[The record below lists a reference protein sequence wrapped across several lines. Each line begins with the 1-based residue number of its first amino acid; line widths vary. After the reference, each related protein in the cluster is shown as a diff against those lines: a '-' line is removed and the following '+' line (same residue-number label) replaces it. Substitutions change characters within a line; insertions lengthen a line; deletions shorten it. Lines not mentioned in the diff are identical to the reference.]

1 MDSEGERSFVVLVG
15 LVIAVA
21 GMLANGFVVAAISG
35 DKMMRGNSMYLLLAN
50 LVSASTHFWRQ
61 NRNFFLGNCVV
72 NHAWVSCHDRDF
84 QAVADLLYL
93 FGSVVTTAFVKYNGV
108 YLRAFGS
115 YVLQLAIFASICTNV
130 SVYIERYARRE
141 GCGERS
147 LTAQSWSPTKT
158 DRMETERTLLPGI
171 NISLDRA
178 YWVKEA
184 LPLKYRLEIL

>member
-50 LVSASTHFWRQ
+50 L
-61 NRNFFLGNCVV
+61 
-72 NHAWVSCHDRDF
+72 
-84 QAVADLLYL
+84 AVADLLYL

-130 SVYIERYARRE
+130 SVYIERDTVRVQRNL
-141 GCGERS
+141 ERMPAS
-147 LTAQSWSPTKT
+147 GTYL
-158 DRMETERTLLPGI
+158 R
-171 NISLDRA
+171 
-178 YWVKEA
+178 
-184 LPLKYRLEIL
+184 